1 MKLFFLWKKIS
12 VILHLPCLL
21 TALCKNQMFMSVFVH
36 LTWLSTIPILIVV
49 NFILMAIHCSICM
62 RILPQVNYNIYSS
75 RIFGLLQSWA
85 IKNRATKDIPVHVV
99 WWTFIYRILLG
110 HILKTGKAKPL
121 DAHILSFSRFSTL
134 FHNHCFSI
142 AVHKTPVCS
151 TSGPIFQNFGLF
163 HFPP

>member
-1 MKLFFLWKKIS
+1 MKLFFSVEKIS

-62 RILPQVNYNIYSS
+62 ILPQVNYNIYSS

-110 HILKTGKAKPL
+110 IYLRLARPSHWMHIYWALADSP
-121 DAHILSFSRFSTL
+121 HY
-134 FHNHCFSI
+134 SI
-142 AVHKTPVCS
+142 IIVS
-151 TSGPIFQNFGLF
+151 Q
-163 HFPP
+163 